1 MQIILGIDPG
11 SRITGFGVI
20 SVSGVG
26 RSNKYEYLDSGC
38 IKTLGLI
45 DKQADSPDDYYNL
58 NKSKADIS
66 VIAARLKI
74 IYKSVSE
81 LIVKYKPTQLA
92 IEQVFVNKNV
102 QSALK
107 LGQARGAAILAAA
120 MHDVPVFEYAPRQI
134 KKAIVGT
141 GAADKAQVQHMVTQ
155 LLSLSKVPGADAA
168 DALAIA
174 ICHLNQ
180 NGFFKMGRRLPLAK
194 T

>member
-66 VIAARLKI
+66 VISARLKV

-81 LIVKYKPTQLA
+81 LIVKYKPTQVA

-180 NGFFKMGRRLPLAK
+180 NGFF
-194 T
+194 

>member
-20 SVSGVG
+20 SVSDVG
-26 RSNKYEYLDSGC
+26 RTNKYEYLDSGC

-45 DKQADSPDDYYNL
+45 DKEIDNPDDYYNL

-66 VIAARLKI
+66 VISARLKI

-81 LIVKYKPTQLA
+81 LIIKYKPTHVA

-141 GAADKAQVQHMVTQ
+141 GAAEKSQVQHMVTQ
-155 LLSLSKVPGADAA
+155 LLSLSKKPGLDAA

-180 NGFFKMGRRLPLAK
+180 HSFY
-194 T
+194 

>member
-20 SVSGVG
+20 SVSGTSG
-26 RSNKYEYLDSGC
+26 SKSYEYLDSGC

-45 DKQADSPDDYYNL
+45 DQEIDKPDNYDDYYNL

-66 VIAARLKI
+66 VISARLKI

-81 LIVKYKPTQLA
+81 LIVKYKPMQVA

-107 LGQARGAAILAAA
+107 LGQARGAAILAAS
-120 MHDVPVFEYAPRQI
+120 MYDVPVFEYAPRQI

-141 GAADKAQVQHMVTQ
+141 GAAEKSQVQHMVTQ

-174 ICHLNQ
+174 ICHLNH
-180 NGFFKMGRRLPLAK
+180 NGLF
-194 T
+194 